1 MLMQAVSLHLS
12 SGASFAKVEGPRE
25 GLEGDWEGEDLKVRM
40 VDVCTCTGT
49 ATHLLIS
56 PAFPPRFPLK
66 QRPVLESGGWELL
79 LETPCPAK
87 SLRR

>member
-40 VDVCTCTGT
+40 VDVCT
-49 ATHLLIS
+49 LLIS